1 MNIAKFDIFSSHF
14 LFNIQNQDR
23 RKATTT
29 GFVLTLV
36 TILVVFTYF
45 VYLSYH
51 YFTNQIDPKYR
62 SQSLISQSVDLP
74 LINDL
79 IAFRFEYDQNKNLIE
94 LEKINN
100 KTYLNHYA
108 IFRYQNK
115 SFENLTVLKLQSC
128 QNPLLS
134 DFTCIDTSPISD
146 QLLELNS
153 NQNIFSQILI
163 LTFACYSDYF
173 QQQTPPNCANQTEL
187 NNVIGMW
194 KSKLHIKLLMS
205 QYNFTSQQIEINY
218 IDKYLYL
225 STSQGSFTY
234 LTAQKYLTTIKNG
247 IFFQSS
253 VEYSSL
259 GSYEFQTQ
267 QLNILQNYIPLGE
280 MCFQL
285 GNIIQQI
292 DIQYPTF
299 PEVLALVNTIFA
311 ISMTLGYL
319 GRHLAQELIKQD
331 FFLLF
336 LQNFYQNSYESILR
350 INNLFQNQEVIFF
363 DKKMKKSEDIEEK
376 NTNQDQDQVSVPTI
390 LTKSKEQ
397 VDNKQ
402 SLLPNQLDFNSYLDE
417 QKEQNKDETPK
428 SIFYSKQISQSDKLI
443 NEENTLRNS
452 KITSRKQSHLK
463 NQQVK
468 KNLQN
473 DNLSFKKNEITMTFS
488 EAIKREIPQITNQS
502 NNHLRTENT
511 QQLLEKKLSCKDY
524 LIDRLKVIQD
534 KNNLIKVRKILFSK
548 KCCQLFRKPENEIQN
563 QIKREIEQEVMRY
576 LNIFEVYKDLLF
588 LKKAIMMLLTQ
599 QQLAAI
605 NFIGCSPPSCK
616 KLNQEKKGDMSKQ
629 KQISFLQNQI
639 EILSS
644 IELQSQYFQSYIE
657 NCLNSDN
664 LSDLDKRI
672 ISSIFKTEQN

>member
-29 GFVLTLV
+29 GFILTLV

-62 SQSLISQSVDLP
+62 SQSLSSQNVDLP
-74 LINDL
+74 IIKDL
-79 IAFRFEYDQNKNLIE
+79 IAFRFEYDQNKNINE
-94 LEKINN
+94 LEQKNN

-108 IFRYQNK
+108 MFRLQNK
-115 SFENLTVLKLQSC
+115 SNENLVLLKLQSC

-134 DFTCIDTSPISD
+134 DYTCIDTSSVSD

-153 NQNIFSQILI
+153 NENIFSQILI

-187 NNVIGMW
+187 NNVIGQW
-194 KSKLHIKLLMS
+194 KSKLHIKLLTS
-205 QYNFTSQQIEINY
+205 QYNITSQLIDINY
-218 IDKYLYL
+218 IDRYLYL

-234 LTAQKYLTTIKNG
+234 LTAQKYLTTIKDG

-259 GSYEFQTQ
+259 GSYDFQTQ
-267 QLNILQNYIPLGE
+267 QLNILQNYVPLGE
-280 MCFQL
+280 LCIQL

-292 DIQYPTF
+292 YIQYPTF

-311 ISMTLGYL
+311 IFMTLGYL
-319 GRHLAQELIKQD
+319 GRHLAQELIRQD

-376 NTNQDQDQVSVPTI
+376 NTNQDQDYVSVPTI

-397 VDNKQ
+397 IDKQ
-402 SLLPNQLDFNSYLDE
+402 QSFKPIQLDFKNYLDE
-417 QKEQNKDETPK
+417 QKEQTKDETPK
-428 SIFYSKQISQSDKLI
+428 SIFYSKQITQSDKLI
-443 NEENTLRNS
+443 YEENALHNS
-452 KITSRKQSHLK
+452 KKTSRKQNHFQ

-468 KNLQN
+468 KILQN
-473 DNLSFKKNEITMTFS
+473 DNLSSKKNEITMTFS
-488 EAIKREIPQITNQS
+488 EAIKTEIPQITNQS
-502 NNHLRTENT
+502 NNNLKTDNS
-511 QQLLEKKLSCKDY
+511 QLFLEKKLSCKDY
-524 LIDRLKVIQD
+524 LFDRLKAIQD
-534 KNNLIKVRKILFSK
+534 KNNLIKVHKILFNN
-548 KCCQLFRKPENEIQN
+548 KCCQLFRNPENEIQN

-576 LNIFEVYKDLLF
+576 LNIFEVYKDLLL

-599 QQLAAI
+599 EQLAAI
-605 NFIGCSPPSCK
+605 KFIGCSPPSYQK
-616 KLNQEKKGDMSKQ
+616 FNQEKKGDMSKQ
-629 KQISFLQNQI
+629 NFNFLQSQI

-644 IELQSQYFQSYIE
+644 AELQSQYFQSYIE
-657 NCLNSDN
+657 KCQNSDN

-672 ISSIFKTEQN
+672 ISSIFKIEQN